1 MSSLNKVMLI
11 GNAGRD
17 PESRT
22 FTNGDKVANLSIATT
37 EKWKD
42 KTTGEA
48 KEATE
53 WHRLVFN
60 GKLADIVVQYVKKGT
75 QIYVEGSIKT
85 RKYTDKDGVEK
96 FATEVRV
103 DQMKML
109 GGRPEGAQGGAP
121 AQSRAPAPAPKPSG
135 GGGGSFDDD
144 IPFAPVFAPW

>member
-22 FTNGDKVANLSIATT
+22 FPSGDMVANVSIATT

-42 KTTGEA
+42 KQTGEA

-60 GKLADIVVQYVKKGT
+60 GKLADIVCQYVRKGT
-75 QIYVEGSIKT
+75 QIYVEGRIQT
-85 RKYTDKDGVEK
+85 RKYTDRDGAERQ
-96 FATEVRV
+96 ATEIRV
-103 DQMKML
+103 DSMKLL
-109 GGRPEGAQGGAP
+109 GGRPDGAHGGG
-121 AQSRAPAPAPKPSG
+121 SRAPAPAPAARPQQRPAQR
-135 GGGGSFDDD
+135 DDD
-144 IPFAPVFAPW
+144 LDRDVPF